1 MNSVLAAVFVY
12 LYLASSAH
20 GQLVGTQTPEKP
32 PPLSISSCT
41 KGSGCTE
48 KVRSVTL
55 DANWR
60 WFHAANGTQ
69 NCYKGQDWDP
79 TLCKTPESCTQ
90 NCALDGADY
99 SGTYGITSSGSALT
113 LKFVTQ
119 GPYST
124 NVGSRVYLLDT
135 DGQYGIFKLKNQE
148 FSFDVDVSN
157 LPCGMNG
164 ALYFTEMPADGGM
177 KKFPSNKAGSKY
189 GTGYCDAQCPHDIKF
204 IDGKANLENWT
215 PSKTDKNTG
224 FGSVGSCCTEM
235 DVWEAN
241 SISQAFTPH
250 TCKGDGPTSCTG
262 KDCGDNPDNRYG
274 GICDKDGC
282 DFASYRLGDHDF
294 FGPKKTVDSTKKF
307 TVTTQFITTDG
318 TNKGELAEIR
328 RFYIQD
334 GKVIQNSK
342 TKLPG
347 LTKQFD
353 SITGEFCKA
362 YKGIFGDKDDFT
374 AKGGMK
380 TMSDSMD
387 RGMVLV
393 MSIWDDQMASML
405 WLDGNYPPGKNES
418 TPGIARGT
426 CNATS
431 GDPQFVQAN
440 SPNASVEFSNI
451 RIGDIGST
459 NATSNATAGGSE
471 QTAPNMPG
479 MRLRF

>member
-1 MNSVLAAVFVY
+1 MNSILAAVFVY
-12 LYLASSAH
+12 FYLATTAR
-20 GQLVGTQTPEKP
+20 GQLVGTQTPEKA

-41 KGSGCTE
+41 KGSGL
-48 KVRSVTL
+48 SLLTL
-55 DANWR
+55 TWR

-69 NCYKGQDWDP
+69 NCYKGQEWDP
-79 TLCKTPESCTQ
+79 TLCKTAEECTK

-99 SGTYGITSSGSALT
+99 AGTYGITSSGSALT

-124 NVGSRVYLLDT
+124 NTT
-135 DGQYGIFKLKNQE
+135 DGTYGIFKLKNQE

-164 ALYFTEMPADGGM
+164 ALYFAEMPADGGM

-189 GTGYCDAQCPHDIKF
+189 GTGYCDAQCPRDIKF
-204 IDGKANLENWT
+204 IDGKANLDNWT

-224 FGSVGSCCTEM
+224 IGSVGSCCSEM

-250 TCKGDGPTSCTG
+250 TCKGDGPRSCTG

-294 FGPKKTVDSTKKF
+294 FGPGKT
-307 TVTTQFITTDG
+307 
-318 TNKGELAEIR
+318 GELVEIR
-328 RFYIQD
+328 RSYIQD

-347 LTKQFD
+347 LKKDFD

-380 TMSDSMD
+380 SMGDSMD

-405 WLDGNYPPGKNES
+405 WLDGNYPLGKNES
-418 TPGIARGT
+418 TPGVARGT

-431 GDPQFVQAN
+431 GDP
-440 SPNASVEFSNI
+440 
-451 RIGDIGST
+451 
-459 NATSNATAGGSE
+459 
-471 QTAPNMPG
+471 
-479 MRLRF
+479 